1 MAMKL
6 TQKTSNRRKLG
17 WLAAVTG
24 LSIVLS
30 YSSLTWAL
38 DLDREIFRQNV
49 DSAQILSTLGRD
61 KRVNA
66 KTSRDTE
73 RKMQVQLVR
82 KSKSRRRG

>member
-1 MAMKL
+1 MNHN
-6 TQKTSNRRKLG
+6 TQNSSNRRMLG

-24 LSIVLS
+24 LSIVLMC
-30 YSSLTWAL
+30 SSLTWAL
-38 DLDREIFRQNV
+38 DLDREISHKNS

-66 KTSRDTE
+66 KTSKDTD

-82 KSKSRRRG
+82 KSKARRRG